1 MHTLTTWKIAG
12 HTLRAGLV
20 TTITE
25 RRACQR
31 LRYFEYHDVQ
41 GSIAEHRDRLD
52 IDWADDHATLLCST
66 LDDDPRPI
74 GTMRLI
80 HCEGGCLLTHGDN
93 GGPVRLGD
101 SIYELPRTCP
111 LTGAPVHAHETVE
124 GSRYVARLVDLP
136 SLRVVHSNLLL
147 EAGLRWCADNGRKQI
162 IGAMREHQWRNL
174 RLEPLALFESQGR
187 EDGQPHR
194 YHDMDYRAVFICVT
208 ADEPKLRRTL
218 PAELKYAHARADRSA

>member
-1 MHTLTTWKIAG
+1 MDTLTTWTISG

-41 GSIAEHRDRLD
+41 GSIPEHSDRLD

-66 LDDDPRPI
+66 LDEDPRPI

-80 HCEGGCLLTHGDN
+80 RCEEGCILTHGDD
-93 GGPVRLGD
+93 GQPVRFSD
-101 SIYELPRTCP
+101 SSYALPRTCP
-111 LTGAPVHAHETVE
+111 LTGTPVREQETVE

-136 SLRVVHSNLLL
+136 PSLRVVHSNMLL
-147 EAGLRWCADNGRKQI
+147 EAALRWSRANGRRQI
-162 IGAMREHQWRNL
+162 IGAMREHQWRHL
-174 RLEPLALFESQGR
+174 RDEPIAMFETCAR
-187 EDGQPHR
+187 EDGKPHR
-194 YHDMDYRAVFICVT
+194 YHDMDYRAVFIPVT
-208 ADEPKLRRTL
+208 ADEARLRRTL
-218 PAELKYAHARADRSA
+218 PGREPVLPLCA

>member
-20 TTITE
+20 NTITE
-25 RRACQR
+25 RRTCQR

-41 GSIAEHRDRLD
+41 RSILDHDDHLD

-80 HCEGGCLLTHGDN
+80 HCEQGCLLTHGDE
-93 GGPVRLGD
+93 GRPVRFGD
-101 SIYELPRTCP
+101 QSYALPRACP

-124 GSRYVARLVDLP
+124 GSRYVARLVDLRP

-147 EAGLRWCADNGRKQI
+147 EAALRWCVGRGRRQI

-174 RLEPLALFESQGR
+174 RMEPLALFESCAR
-187 EDGQPHR
+187 DDGQPHR
-194 YHDMDYRAVFICVT
+194 HHDMDYRAVFIPIT
-208 ADEPKLRRTL
+208 PDEPQLRRTL
-218 PAELKYAHARADRSA
+218 PGLEPVVPMCA